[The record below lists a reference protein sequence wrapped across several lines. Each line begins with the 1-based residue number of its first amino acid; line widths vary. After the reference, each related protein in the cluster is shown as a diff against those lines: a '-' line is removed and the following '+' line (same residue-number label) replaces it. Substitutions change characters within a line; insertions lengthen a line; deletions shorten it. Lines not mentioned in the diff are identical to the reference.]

1 MTGDLYLPTSLPYYL
16 LLLYFISSAMHVTI
30 DKHSG
35 FCFGVVYAIEVA
47 ERELAKTGKLYC
59 LSDIVHNNMEV
70 NRLKEMGLEVIDHE
84 DLKHLSNC
92 KVMISAHGEPP
103 GTYEIALKNNIHM
116 IDASCPIVLNL
127 QQEVQYGYEDM
138 MERNGQIIIYGMEGH
153 AEVNGLKGQTN
164 GNAIVVGDEG
174 DLEKIDFHRPVRLYS
189 QTTKS
194 VKGFRKIVDAIEE
207 RMKAAKTE
215 GKIDFQW
222 NDSICRQV
230 SNRSN
235 VLQDFAARYDVII
248 FVSGR
253 KSSNGMILYQ
263 ICKDVNPNTQLISE
277 KEELQKA
284 WFEGHQTVGICG
296 ATSTPRWLMEEVEEE
311 IKQIEP
317 DHASA

>member
-1 MTGDLYLPTSLPYYL
+1 MY
-16 LLLYFISSAMHVTI
+16 VTI

-59 LSDIVHNNMEV
+59 LNDIVHNNMEV
-70 NRLKEMGLEVIDHE
+70 NRLKEMGLEIIDHE
-84 DLKHLSNC
+84 GLKRLSNC
-92 KVMISAHGEPP
+92 NVMISAHGEPP
-103 GTYEIALKNNIHM
+103 ETYEIALKNNVHM